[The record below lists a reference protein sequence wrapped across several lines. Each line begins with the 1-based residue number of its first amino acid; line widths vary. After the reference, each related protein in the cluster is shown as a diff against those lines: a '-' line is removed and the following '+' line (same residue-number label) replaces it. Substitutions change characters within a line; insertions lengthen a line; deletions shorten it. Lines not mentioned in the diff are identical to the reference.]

1 VSKKLQAIDW
11 LMLAAVAACTL
22 EGALRKWAIPRNAE
36 WRYLAY
42 FSKDILLGLCLTQ
55 RTWAHK
61 NQLLARAKKWIF
73 PGVSLAVLGC
83 AIATTGANMVG
94 AVLTLRS
101 TVVLPLITLAL
112 VPKLPRDTVVKSCLM
127 FAALVAINA
136 PLGVVQ
142 FFSPTGS
149 WINQYAA
156 DSDVIATSG
165 FNERVRATGTFSYLT
180 GYGVFGDA
188 AIAAGLILLSTSK
201 TPRRSNLAMLTVAG
215 GLICAATTVSRSVL
229 AIGAVLVAM
238 WMVFSKQRT
247 RAMTYAVVI
256 IAIGLLTIAFL
267 GLWSQTAEIFTT
279 TSRRHEMVHDPATRR
294 LLTLIEAMP
303 QAISDAP
310 FGNGLGT
317 EQVGGNYYASGR
329 MRFSTTESEWPR
341 IVMEIGVLGYVGVMI
356 TYLGSIWVLWS
367 ARKSIADTKLKAV
380 FLATILICAAW
391 AFTGVIFNHV
401 TSFYYWA
408 FVAAALAL
416 GNEA

>member
-55 RTWAHK
+55 RSWAHK
-61 NQLLARAKKWIF
+61 NQLLARVKQWVF
-73 PGVSLAVLGC
+73 PGVALAVLGC

-94 AVLTLRS
+94 AALTLRS
-101 TVVLPLITLAL
+101 TVILPLVTLAL
-112 VPKLPRDTVVKSCLM
+112 VPKLPRDTLIKVCLM
-127 FAALVAINA
+127 LAALVALNA

-156 DSDVIATSG
+156 DSDAIATSG
-165 FNERVRATGTFSYLT
+165 FNDRVRATGTFSYLT
-180 GYGVFGDA
+180 GFGVFGDA

-201 TPRRSNLAMLTVAG
+201 SPRRSNLAMLTVVG
-215 GLICAATTVSRSVL
+215 GLVCAAATVSRSVL
-229 AIGAVLVAM
+229 IIGVAILTV
-238 WMVFSKQRT
+238 WIIFSKQRT
-247 RAMTYAVVI
+247 RAMTYALLVI
-256 IAIGLLTIAFL
+256 AVGFLATALL

-294 LLTLIEAMP
+294 LLTLVEAMP
-303 QAISDAP
+303 QAIIDAP

-317 EQVGGNYYASGR
+317 EQVGGNYYAYGR

-341 IVMEIGVLGYVGVMI
+341 IIMEIGVLGYVGVMV
-356 TYLGSIWVLWS
+356 TYFGALYVLWS
-367 ARKSIADTKLKAV
+367 ARKRIPDTKLKAV
-380 FLATILICAAW
+380 LLAAVLICAAW

-401 TSFYYWA
+401 TSFYFWV
-408 FVAAALAL
+408 FISAALAI
-416 GNEA
+416 GNEG